1 MCTTIHQGD
10 CLVDEKTVLED
21 GGRSKDCAQ
30 IAGLENAYLAID
42 EIESGYDNVILLRLF
57 GFLY

>member
-1 MCTTIHQGD
+1 
-10 CLVDEKTVLED
+10 VLEV